1 MLGVISL
8 SIGVVFGFLT
18 SLAFKHCSFIR
29 VNPITETFLMFA
41 FSIMSYFI
49 SNAIVINGVTMSGI
63 TSLLTCAIIQ
73 SHYTYYNL
81 SPQGKTASTL
91 TVTFMG
97 TAAEAAV
104 YSYVGIALLAQI
116 PSWWSWEFIFAE
128 FFLIVIGRIVA
139 VFLTFGAFR
148 LCCKSRTINLREL
161 TFITYAGMI
170 RGAIAFALVLSLP
183 A

>member
-8 SIGVVFGFLT
+8 SIGVIFGFIT
-18 SLAFKHCSFIR
+18 SLAFKNCAFLR

-41 FSIMSYFI
+41 FSVMSYFI
-49 SNAIVINGVTMSGI
+49 SNAIVIKGITMSGI

-81 SPQGKTASTL
+81 SPQGKTTSTL

-104 YSYVGIALLAQI
+104 YSYVGIALLA
-116 PSWWSWEFIFAE
+116 
-128 FFLIVIGRIVA
+128 
-139 VFLTFGAFR
+139 
-148 LCCKSRTINLREL
+148 
-161 TFITYAGMI
+161 
-170 RGAIAFALVLSLP
+170 
-183 A
+183 

>member
-81 SPQGKTASTL
+81 SPQGKT
-91 TVTFMG
+91 
-97 TAAEAAV
+97 
-104 YSYVGIALLAQI
+104 